1 MNSQTTYFRYSLL
14 ASFIIFIGWAPLS
27 WIASLFVPGVW
38 NKGVGI
44 YSIFFV
50 LLLNLAVTT
59 ALVFYS
65 RVSVNSRGIKCTIF
79 WGKLHF
85 VEWSTIRGARFYSG
99 FWTSGLKFI
108 LISTTK
114 LSKDLWLPLFLNDMS
129 HFEQLVSK
137 YAGTKNPLVKRLH
150 ERNTPTYRL
159 KEAEA
164 QIKFALQAGIVYG
177 TLTLIL
183 VLLSLAG
190 YDFTGLIDA
199 SALALIDVCLRF
211 GLSFGIYKKS
221 RIAAV
226 LMLVYFV
233 FNQAWIVIVLKRFPA
248 ILSWLFLI
256 LFLKG
261 VQGTFT
267 YHKLS
272 KS

>member
-1 MNSQTTYFRYSLL
+1 MKSQTTYFRYSLL
-14 ASFIIFIGWAPLS
+14 LSGTLFIGLAPLT
-27 WIASLFVPGVW
+27 WLASLFVPGVW

-59 ALVFYS
+59 ALVFYY
-65 RVSVNSRGIKCTIF
+65 RVSVNSRGIKCTNF

-99 FWTSGLKFI
+99 FLTSGFKFI
-108 LISTTK
+108 LVSSTK
-114 LSKDLWLPLFLNDMS
+114 LSQDLWLPLLLNDMS
-129 HFEQLVSK
+129 DFEQLVSK

-164 QIKFALQAGIVYG
+164 KIKLAWQVGIVSG
-177 TLTLIL
+177 TLTLIF
-183 VLLSLAG
+183 VLLSLGG

-199 SALALIDVCLRF
+199 SALIDVCLIF

-226 LMLVYFV
+226 LMLVYFA
-233 FNQAWIVIVLKRFPA
+233 FNQAWIIIEIKRFPG
-248 ILSWLFLI
+248 IISWIFLI
-256 LFLKG
+256 LFLRG

-267 YHKLS
+267 YRKLS

>member
-14 ASFIIFIGWAPLS
+14 LSCILFIGLAPFS
-27 WIASLFVPGVW
+27 WLASLFVPGVW

-50 LLLNLAVTT
+50 LLLNFAVTT
-59 ALVFYS
+59 ALVFYY
-65 RVSVNSRGIKCTIF
+65 RVSVNSRGIKCTNF

-99 FWTSGLKFI
+99 YWASGLKFI
-108 LISTTK
+108 LVSSTK
-114 LSKDLWLPLFLNDMS
+114 LSQDLWLPLFLNDMS

-159 KEAEA
+159 KEAES
-164 QIKFALQAGIVYG
+164 QIKLAWQAGIVSG
-177 TLTLIL
+177 TTTLIF

-190 YDFTGLIDA
+190 YDFTGFIDA
-199 SALALIDVCLRF
+199 SALIDVCLIF

-226 LMLVYFV
+226 LMLVYFA
-233 FNQAWIVIVLKRFPA
+233 FNQAWIIIEIKRFPG
-248 ILSWLFLI
+248 IISWVFLI
-256 LFLKG
+256 LFLRG

-267 YHKLS
+267 YPKLS

>member
-1 MNSQTTYFRYSLL
+1 MNSQTTYFRFSILL
-14 ASFIIFIGWAPLS
+14 SCILFLGIAPFT
-27 WIASLFVPGVW
+27 WIASLFLPGLW
-38 NKGVGI
+38 NQGIGI
-44 YSIFFV
+44 YSIFV
-50 LLLNLAVTT
+50 VAILNLAITT
-59 ALVFYS
+59 GCVFYY
-65 RVSVNSRGIKCTIF
+65 RVSVNSRGIKCTTF

-85 VEWSTIRGARFYSG
+85 VEWSTIRGARFYRG
-99 FWTSGLKFI
+99 FLTSGLKFI

-114 LSKDLWLPLFLNDMS
+114 VSQDLWLPLLLNDRS

-150 ERNTPTYRL
+150 ERNTTTYL
-159 KEAEA
+159 LNEA
-164 QIKFALQAGIVYG
+164 QAKIKWAWQAGIVSG
-177 TLTLIL
+177 TWTLVF

-199 SALALIDVCLRF
+199 FALIDVCLVF

-226 LMLVYFV
+226 IMLVYFAWS
-233 FNQAWIVIVLKRFPA
+233 QAWIIVGLKRFPGF
-248 ILSWLFLI
+248 ISLLCLI
-256 LFLKG
+256 LFLGG

-267 YHKLS
+267 YRKLS

>member
-1 MNSQTTYFRYSLL
+1 M
-14 ASFIIFIGWAPLS
+14 
-27 WIASLFVPGVW
+27 
-38 NKGVGI
+38 
-44 YSIFFV
+44 
-50 LLLNLAVTT
+50 LLNLAVTT
-59 ALVFYS
+59 ALVFYY
-65 RVSVNSRGIKCTIF
+65 RVSVNSRGIKCTNF

-99 FWTSGLKFI
+99 FWTAGLKFI

-137 YAGTKNPLVKRLH
+137 YAEPKNPLVKRLH
-150 ERNTPTYRL
+150 ERNTPTYWL

-164 QIKFALQAGIVYG
+164 QIKFAWQAGIVSG
-177 TLTLIL
+177 TITLIF

-199 SALALIDVCLRF
+199 SALIDVCLIF

-226 LMLVYFV
+226 LMLVYFA
-233 FNQAWIVIVLKRFPA
+233 FNQAWIIITIKKNPGL
-248 ILSWLFLI
+248 ISWIFLI
-256 LFLKG
+256 LFLRG

-267 YHKLS
+267 YRKLS

>member
-1 MNSQTTYFRYSLL
+1 MNSQTTYFRFSILL
-14 ASFIIFIGWAPLS
+14 SSILFLGVALFT
-27 WIASLFVPGVW
+27 WIASLFLPGLW
-38 NKGVGI
+38 NQGIGI
-44 YSIFFV
+44 YSIFIV
-50 LLLNLAVTT
+50 AILNLAITT
-59 ALVFYS
+59 GLVFYY
-65 RVSVNSRGIKCTIF
+65 RVSINSRGIKCTTF

-99 FWTSGLKFI
+99 ILTSGLKFI

-114 LSKDLWLPLFLNDMS
+114 VSQDLWLPLLLNDLS
-129 HFEQLVSK
+129 HFEQLISK

-164 QIKFALQAGIVYG
+164 SIKFALQAGIVYG

-183 VLLSLAG
+183 VLFSLAG
-190 YDFTGLIDA
+190 YDFTGLINA
-199 SALALIDVCLRF
+199 SALIDVCLRF

-248 ILSWLFLI
+248 MLSWLFLI

-267 YHKLS
+267 YQKLS

>member
-1 MNSQTTYFRYSLL
+1 M
-14 ASFIIFIGWAPLS
+14 ASFILFIGLAPLS

-38 NKGVGI
+38 NKGVEI

-59 ALVFYS
+59 ALIFYS
-65 RVSVNSRGIKCTIF
+65 RVCVNSRGIKCTIF

-85 VEWSTIRGARFYSG
+85 VEWSTLRGARFYSKIL
-99 FWTSGLKFI
+99 TPGLKFI
-108 LISTTK
+108 LVSSTK
-114 LSKDLWLPLFLNDMS
+114 LSQDLWLPLFLNDMS

-150 ERNTPTYRL
+150 ELNTPTYRL

-164 QIKFALQAGIVYG
+164 QIKFAWQAGIVSG
-177 TLTLIL
+177 SITLIF
-183 VLLSLAG
+183 VVLSLAG
-190 YDFTGLIDA
+190 YNFTGLIDA
-199 SALALIDVCLRF
+199 SALIDVCLMF

-221 RIAAV
+221 WIAAV
-226 LMLVYFV
+226 LMLVYFA
-233 FNQAWIVIVLKRFPA
+233 FNQAWIVIVLKRFPGF
-248 ILSWLFLI
+248 ISWLFLI
-256 LFLKG
+256 LFLRG

-267 YHKLS
+267 YRKLS

>member
-1 MNSQTTYFRYSLL
+1 
-14 ASFIIFIGWAPLS
+14 
-27 WIASLFVPGVW
+27 LFVPGVW

-44 YSIFFV
+44 YSILFCV
-50 LLLNLAVTT
+50 LLNFAVTT
-59 ALVFYS
+59 AVVFYY
-65 RVSVNSRGIKCTIF
+65 RVSVNSRGIKCTNF

-108 LISTTK
+108 LVSSTK
-114 LSKDLWLPLFLNDMS
+114 LSQDLWLPLFLTDMS
-129 HFEQLVSK
+129 NFEQLVSQ

-164 QIKFALQAGIVYG
+164 QIKWAWQAGIVSG
-177 TLTLIL
+177 TMTLIFVFL
-183 VLLSLAG
+183 YLAG
-190 YDFTGLIDA
+190 YGFTGLIDA
-199 SALALIDVCLRF
+199 FSLIDVCLVF

-221 RIAAV
+221 RVAAV
-226 LMLVYFV
+226 SMLVYFLLS
-233 FNQAWIVIVLKRFPA
+233 QAWIVIGLKRFPGV
-248 ILSWLFLI
+248 ISWFFLI
-256 LFLKG
+256 LFLGG

-267 YHKLS
+267 YRKLS

>member
-1 MNSQTTYFRYSLL
+1 ML
-14 ASFIIFIGWAPLS
+14 FIGLAPFS
-27 WIASLFVPGVW
+27 WLASLFVPGVW

-44 YSIFFV
+44 YSIVFCV
-50 LLLNLAVTT
+50 LLNLAVTT

-65 RVSVNSRGIKCTIF
+65 RVSVNSRGIKCNKF
-79 WGKLHF
+79 WGKRHF
-85 VEWSTIRGARFYSG
+85 VEWSTIRGARFYSKVL
-99 FWTSGLKFI
+99 TPGLKFI
-108 LISTTK
+108 LVSSTQ
-114 LSKDLWLPLFLNDMS
+114 LSQDLWLPLFLNNMS

-137 YAGTKNPLVKRLH
+137 YAGPQNPLVKRLH

-177 TLTLIL
+177 TLALIF

-190 YDFTGLIDA
+190 YDFTGWIDA
-199 SALALIDVCLRF
+199 SGLIDVCLIF

-221 RIAAV
+221 RVAAV
-226 LMLVYFV
+226 LMLVYV
-233 FNQAWIVIVLKRFPA
+233 SLSQAWIVIVLKRFPA
-248 ILSWLFLI
+248 IISWLFLI
-256 LFLKG
+256 LFLRG

-267 YHKLS
+267 YRKLS

>member
-14 ASFIIFIGWAPLS
+14 ASFILFIGFAPLS

-50 LLLNLAVTT
+50 LLLNFAITT

-65 RVSVNSRGIKCTIF
+65 RVSVNSRGIKCTNF
-79 WGKLHF
+79 WGKFYL

-129 HFEQLVSK
+129 NFEQLVSK
-137 YAGTKNPLVKRLH
+137 YAGTKNPLVKRLN

-164 QIKFALQAGIVYG
+164 QIKLAWQAGIISG
-177 TLTLIL
+177 TLTLIF

-190 YDFTGLIDA
+190 YNFMGLIDA
-199 SALALIDVCLRF
+199 SALIDVCLMF

-226 LMLVYFV
+226 LMLVYFA
-233 FNQAWIVIVLKRFPA
+233 FNQAWIIIEIKRFPG
-248 ILSWLFLI
+248 IISWIFLI
-256 LFLKG
+256 LFLRG

-267 YHKLS
+267 YRKLS

>member
-1 MNSQTTYFRYSLL
+1 ML
-14 ASFIIFIGWAPLS
+14 FIGLAPFS
-27 WIASLFVPGVW
+27 WVASLFVPGVW

-44 YSIFFV
+44 YSILFCV
-50 LLLNLAVTT
+50 LLNLAVTT
-59 ALVFYS
+59 ALVFYY
-65 RVSVNSRGIKCTIF
+65 RVSVNSRGIKCTNF

-99 FWTSGLKFI
+99 FLTSGLKFI
-108 LISTTK
+108 LVSSTE
-114 LSKDLWLPLFLNDMS
+114 LSQDLWLPLLLKDMS
-129 HFEQLVSK
+129 DFEQLVSK

-177 TLTLIL
+177 TLTLIF

-199 SALALIDVCLRF
+199 SALIDVCLRF
-211 GLSFGIYKKS
+211 GLSLGIYKKS
-221 RIAAV
+221 RIAAI

-248 ILSWLFLI
+248 IISWLFLI
-256 LFLKG
+256 LFFTG

-267 YHKLS
+267 YQKLS

>member
-1 MNSQTTYFRYSLL
+1 MNSPTTYFRYSLL
-14 ASFIIFIGWAPLS
+14 ASFILFIGWAPLS
-27 WIASLFVPGVW
+27 LIASLFVPGVW

-79 WGKLHF
+79 WGKFHF

-99 FWTSGLKFI
+99 FWTSGLKYI
-108 LISTTK
+108 LISTTQ

-164 QIKFALQAGIVYG
+164 QIKLAWQAGIVSG
-177 TLTLIL
+177 TLTLIF

-190 YDFTGLIDA
+190 YNFTGLIDA
-199 SALALIDVCLRF
+199 SALIDVCLRF

-226 LMLVYFV
+226 LMLVYFA
-233 FNQAWIVIVLKRFPA
+233 FYQAWIIIELKTFPGL
-248 ILSWLFLI
+248 ISWIFLI
-256 LFLKG
+256 LFLRG

-267 YHKLS
+267 YRKLS

>member
-14 ASFIIFIGWAPLS
+14 LSCILFICLAPLS

-44 YSIFFV
+44 YSILFFV
-50 LLLNLAVTT
+50 LLNLAVTT
-59 ALVFYS
+59 ALVFYY
-65 RVSVNSRGIKCTIF
+65 RVSVNSRGIKCTNF

-85 VEWSTIRGARFYSG
+85 VEWSTIRGARFYSKIL
-99 FWTSGLKFI
+99 TPGLKFI
-108 LISTTK
+108 LVSSTQ
-114 LSKDLWLPLFLNDMS
+114 LSQDLWLPLFLNDMS

-164 QIKFALQAGIVYG
+164 QIKLAWQAGIVSG

-199 SALALIDVCLRF
+199 SALIDVCLRF

-226 LMLVYFV
+226 LMLVYFALC
-233 FNQAWIVIVLKRFPA
+233 QAWIIIETKTFPGL
-248 ILSWLFLI
+248 IPGIFII
-256 LFLKG
+256 LFLRG

-267 YHKLS
+267 YRKLS

>member
-14 ASFIIFIGWAPLS
+14 LSCILFICLAPFS
-27 WIASLFVPGVW
+27 WLASLFVPGVW

-65 RVSVNSRGIKCTIF
+65 RVSVNYRGIKCTKF
-79 WGKLHF
+79 WGKRHF
-85 VEWSTIRGARFYSG
+85 VEWSTIRGARFYSKVL
-99 FWTSGLKFI
+99 TPGLKFI
-108 LISTTK
+108 LVSSTQ
-114 LSKDLWLPLFLNDMS
+114 LSQDLWLPLFLNDMS
-129 HFEQLVSK
+129 NFEQLVSK

-150 ERNTPTYRL
+150 ERTTPTYRL
-159 KEAEA
+159 KEAED

-177 TLTLIL
+177 TLTLIS

-190 YDFTGLIDA
+190 YDFTSWIDA
-199 SALALIDVCLRF
+199 SGLIDVCLIF

-226 LMLVYFV
+226 LMLVYLA
-233 FNQAWIVIVLKRFPA
+233 FNLAWIVIVLKRFPGF
-248 ILSWLFLI
+248 LSWIFLI
-256 LFLKG
+256 LFLSG

-267 YHKLS
+267 SRKLS

>member
-1 MNSQTTYFRYSLL
+1 MKSQTTYFRYSLL
-14 ASFIIFIGWAPLS
+14 LSCILFIGLAPLT
-27 WIASLFVPGVW
+27 WLASLFVPGVW

-44 YSIFFV
+44 YPIFFV

-59 ALVFYS
+59 ALVFYY
-65 RVSVNSRGIKCTIF
+65 RVSVNSRGIKCTNF

-99 FWTSGLKFI
+99 FLTSGFKFI
-108 LISTTK
+108 LVSSTK
-114 LSKDLWLPLFLNDMS
+114 LSQDLWLPLLLNDMS
-129 HFEQLVSK
+129 DFEQLVSK

-164 QIKFALQAGIVYG
+164 KIKLAWQVGIVSG
-177 TLTLIL
+177 TLTLIF

-199 SALALIDVCLRF
+199 SALIDVCLIF

-226 LMLVYFV
+226 LMLVYFA
-233 FNQAWIVIVLKRFPA
+233 FNQAWIIIEIKRFPG
-248 ILSWLFLI
+248 IISWIFLI
-256 LFLKG
+256 LFLRG

-267 YHKLS
+267 YRKLS

>member
-1 MNSQTTYFRYSLL
+1 MNSQTTYFRYSLF
-14 ASFIIFIGWAPLS
+14 ASFILFIGLAPLS

-44 YSIFFV
+44 YPIFFV
-50 LLLNLAVTT
+50 LLLNLAVTA

-65 RVSVNSRGIKCTIF
+65 RVSVNSRGIKCTNF

-85 VEWSTIRGARFYSG
+85 VEWSTIRAARFYSG
-99 FWTSGLKFI
+99 FWTSGLKFV

-114 LSKDLWLPLFLNDMS
+114 LSKDLWLPLFLNDMP
-129 HFEQLVSK
+129 HFQSFVFK
-137 YAGTKNPLVKRLH
+137 YAGKDNPLLKRLH
-150 ERNTPTYRL
+150 ERNTPTYLL

-164 QIKFALQAGIVYG
+164 KIKWAWQAGIVSG
-177 TLTLIL
+177 TWTLIL

-190 YDFTGLIDA
+190 YGFTGLIDA
-199 SALALIDVCLRF
+199 FSLIDVCLVF

-221 RIAAV
+221 RVAAV
-226 LMLVYFV
+226 IMLVYFLL
-233 FNQAWIVIVLKRFPA
+233 NQAWIIIGLKKIPGIISLFF
-248 ILSWLFLI
+248 LVLFLG
-256 LFLKG
+256 G

-267 YHKLS
+267 YRKLS

>member
-1 MNSQTTYFRYSLL
+1 L
-14 ASFIIFIGWAPLS
+14 ASFILFIGLVSLS

-59 ALVFYS
+59 ALIFNS

-114 LSKDLWLPLFLNDMS
+114 LSKDLWLPLFLNDRS
-129 HFEQLVSK
+129 HFEELVST
-137 YAGTKNPLVKRLH
+137 YAGTKNLLVKRLP
-150 ERNTPTYRL
+150 ERNTPTYLL

-164 QIKFALQAGIVYG
+164 QIKLAWQAGIISG
-177 TLTLIL
+177 TITLIF

-190 YDFTGLIDA
+190 YDFTGLINA
-199 SALALIDVCLRF
+199 SALIDVCLMF

-226 LMLVYFV
+226 LMLVYFA
-233 FNQAWIVIVLKRFPA
+233 FNQAWIIIEIKKIPGL
-248 ILSWLFLI
+248 ISWIFLI
-256 LFLKG
+256 LFLRG

-267 YHKLS
+267 YQKLS

>member
-1 MNSQTTYFRYSLL
+1 
-14 ASFIIFIGWAPLS
+14 
-27 WIASLFVPGVW
+27 
-38 NKGVGI
+38 
-44 YSIFFV
+44 
-50 LLLNLAVTT
+50 
-59 ALVFYS
+59 
-65 RVSVNSRGIKCTIF
+65 
-79 WGKLHF
+79 
-85 VEWSTIRGARFYSG
+85 
-99 FWTSGLKFI
+99 
-108 LISTTK
+108 
-114 LSKDLWLPLFLNDMS
+114 MS

-164 QIKFALQAGIVYG
+164 QIKFAWQAGIVSG
-177 TLTLIL
+177 TLTLIF

-199 SALALIDVCLRF
+199 SALIDVCLMF

-226 LMLVYFV
+226 LMLVYFA
-233 FNQAWIVIVLKRFPA
+233 FNQAWIVIVLKRFPG
-248 ILSWLFLI
+248 IISWIFLI
-256 LFLKG
+256 LFLRG

-267 YHKLS
+267 YRKLS

>member
-1 MNSQTTYFRYSLL
+1 LL
-14 ASFIIFIGWAPLS
+14 SCILFIGLAPLS
-27 WIASLFVPGVW
+27 WLASLFVPGVW

-65 RVSVNSRGIKCTIF
+65 RVSVNYRGIKCTIF
-79 WGKLHF
+79 GGKRHF
-85 VEWSTIRGARFYSG
+85 VEWSTIGGARFYSK
-99 FWTSGLKFI
+99 TLTPGLKFI
-108 LISTTK
+108 LISITQ
-114 LSKDLWLPLFLNDMS
+114 LSQDLWLPLLLNDMS

-137 YAGTKNPLVKRLH
+137 YAGTKNPLIKRLH

-164 QIKFALQAGIVYG
+164 QIKFAGQAGIVSG
-177 TLTLIL
+177 TITLIF

-190 YDFTGLIDA
+190 YDFTGWIDA
-199 SALALIDVCLRF
+199 SGLIDVCLIF
-211 GLSFGIYKKS
+211 GRSFGIYKKS

-226 LMLVYFV
+226 LMLVYFA

-248 ILSWLFLI
+248 IISWLFLI
-256 LFLKG
+256 LFLRG

-267 YHKLS
+267 YQKLS

>member
-1 MNSQTTYFRYSLL
+1 
-14 ASFIIFIGWAPLS
+14 
-27 WIASLFVPGVW
+27 
-38 NKGVGI
+38 
-44 YSIFFV
+44 
-50 LLLNLAVTT
+50 
-59 ALVFYS
+59 
-65 RVSVNSRGIKCTIF
+65 VSVNSRGIKCTNF

-99 FWTSGLKFI
+99 FWTAGLKFI

-137 YAGTKNPLVKRLH
+137 YAEPKNPLVKRLH
-150 ERNTPTYRL
+150 ERNTPTYWL

-164 QIKFALQAGIVYG
+164 QIKFAWQAGIVSG
-177 TLTLIL
+177 TITLIF

-199 SALALIDVCLRF
+199 SALIDVCLIF

-226 LMLVYFV
+226 LMLVYFA
-233 FNQAWIVIVLKRFPA
+233 FNQAWIIITIKKNPGL
-248 ILSWLFLI
+248 ISWIFLI
-256 LFLKG
+256 LFLRG

-267 YHKLS
+267 YRKLS